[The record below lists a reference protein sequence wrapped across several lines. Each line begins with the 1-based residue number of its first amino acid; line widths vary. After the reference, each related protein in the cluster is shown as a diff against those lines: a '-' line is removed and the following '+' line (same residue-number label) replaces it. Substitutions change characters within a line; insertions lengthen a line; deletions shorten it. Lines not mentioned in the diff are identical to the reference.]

1 MAQAGDAHVAQAH
14 NLCYGRPICGLG
26 DHITDIAL
34 CVQHGHVQMATQGLQ
49 ESQHI
54 AALTCFHGEEA
65 LYCHGFTINFD
76 SELNVALA

>member
-1 MAQAGDAHVAQAH
+1 
-14 NLCYGRPICGLG
+14 
-26 DHITDIAL
+26 
-34 CVQHGHVQMATQGLQ
+34 MATQRLQ

-76 SELNVALA
+76 SKLSVALAQQRVAHVRLGCVIDHVDCWKHVQFHTCDRQML